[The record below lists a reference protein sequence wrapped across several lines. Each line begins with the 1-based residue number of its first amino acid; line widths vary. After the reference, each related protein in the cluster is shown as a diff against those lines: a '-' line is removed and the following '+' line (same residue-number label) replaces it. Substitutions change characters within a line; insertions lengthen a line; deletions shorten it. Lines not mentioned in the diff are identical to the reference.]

1 LNRDLVRP
9 YAARNAWFWKVAER
23 VPQLMEIRESAADI
37 GSGDGHFCAD
47 LRAAGWPNVTG
58 IEISRTRVARA
69 RQLYPN
75 IPFYSCSLGEAGIP
89 EDSLD
94 LIVMDSVIEHLPRPI
109 NMVEELRRYL
119 APGGTL
125 VILTPNME
133 SGHFRFLGH
142 RWTGMLAPHAHIFL
156 FTGSGLAQMLTRCG
170 LAISAI
176 GSLQTP
182 AYRPSEY
189 ARRLFSG
196 DIKGTLWRAHQELGG
211 AYGRLIGAGPMLYA
225 VASRPR

>member
-1 LNRDLVRP
+1 
-9 YAARNAWFWKVAER
+9 
-23 VPQLMEIRESAADI
+23 
-37 GSGDGHFCAD
+37 
-47 LRAAGWPNVTG
+47 
-58 IEISRTRVARA
+58 
-69 RQLYPN
+69 
-75 IPFYSCSLGEAGIP
+75 
-89 EDSLD
+89 
-94 LIVMDSVIEHLPRPI
+94 
-109 NMVEELRRYL
+109 
-119 APGGTL
+119 
-125 VILTPNME
+125 
-133 SGHFRFLGH
+133 
-142 RWTGMLAPHAHIFL
+142 
-156 FTGSGLAQMLTRCG
+156 MLTRCG